1 MIQNKKKNIKYIKKI
16 IMGITLSKNHGL
28 NPSMIKCFICGKEHS
43 IALFGRLK
51 EDAKAPIEIAD
62 GSICP
67 DCQKVIDNGG
77 VFIIEV
83 EKQEANPY
91 RTGKLVAIKKEAI
104 NVPNNGI
111 MLCPK
116 EDFEQMFGEQ
126 FKDK

>member
-1 MIQNKKKNIKYIKKI
+1 
-16 IMGITLSKNHGL
+16 MGIILSKNHGL

-51 EDAKAPIEIAD
+51 GDAQAPREIVD

-67 DCQKVIDNGG
+67 NCQKVIDDGN

-91 RTGKLVAIKKEAI
+91 RTGRLVAIKKEAI
-104 NVPNNGI
+104 SVPNVGI
-111 MLCPK
+111 LFCPK
-116 EDFEQMFGEQ
+116 EDFEQIFSEQ
-126 FKDK
+126 FKNK

>member
-1 MIQNKKKNIKYIKKI
+1 
-16 IMGITLSKNHGL
+16 MGITLSKNHGL
-28 NPSMIKCFICGKEHS
+28 NSSMIKCFICGKKHS

-51 EDAKAPIEIAD
+51 GDAEAPREIV
-62 GSICP
+62 GGLCP
-67 DCQKVIDNGG
+67 DCQKVIDDGN

-91 RTGKLVAIKKEAI
+91 RTGRLVAVKKEI
-104 NVPNNGI
+104 VNIPNNGI
-111 MLCPK
+111 LFCPK

>member
-1 MIQNKKKNIKYIKKI
+1 ME
-16 IMGITLSKNHGL
+16 ITLSKNHGL

-51 EDAKAPIEIAD
+51 GDAQAPREIVD

-67 DCQKVIDNGG
+67 NCQKVINDGN

-91 RTGKLVAIKKEAI
+91 RTGRLVAIKKEAI
-104 NVPNNGI
+104 NVPNVGI
-111 MLCPK
+111 LFCPK

-126 FKDK
+126 FKNK